1 MAKFDRAL
9 TPLFQALADDTRRAM
24 LERLMEGPARVTDLA
39 APTGLAL
46 PTVLR
51 HLGVLEDAGL
61 IATEKSGRTRICR
74 AQPARL
80 APALDWLSRQR
91 AAWDQRLDRLDTLL
105 ATLPEIEDDAE
116 PRT

>member
-1 MAKFDRAL
+1 MAKFDRTL
-9 TPLFQALADDTRRAM
+9 TPLFAALADDTRRAM
-24 LERLMEGPARVTDLA
+24 LERLMAGPARVTDLA

-61 IATEKSGRTRICR
+61 IATEKTGRTRTCR
-74 AQPARL
+74 ARPDRL

-91 AAWDQRLDRLDTLL
+91 AEWEGRLDRLDAFL
-105 ATLPEIEDDAE
+105 ATLPEIEDDPE
-116 PRT
+116 PRA